1 MKKILGIIGSKR
13 ASGNC
18 EIMTKAISKEVPE
31 EHQLTL
37 LRLPDFNL
45 NYCNGCYRCLVKD
58 QGCILKD
65 DLALVLQAIG
75 EADALI
81 VTAPTYF
88 LSAHSCLKV
97 FSERAISFYSMADTL
112 WGKPA
117 VAVGVAG
124 IEGKEGSTLLDLER
138 FLSTIMADN
147 KGKRIVYGALPGEV
161 VLNEENLQVAKQL
174 GSSLLGSGEVTKE
187 IHCQSCGGETFRFL
201 SGSTLRCMLCS
212 SEGSWTAENG
222 RFELSIDSDSKGTQ
236 FLSDKEQALKHRD
249 WLLGMVGRFHE
260 SKEALKE
267 VAAEYEDDT
276 EWILPGRKRKSVV

>member
-18 EIMTKAISKEVPE
+18 EVMAKAISKQIPE
-31 EHQLTL
+31 EHQLSL

-45 NYCNGCYRCLVKD
+45 NYCNGCYRCLLKG

-97 FSERAISFYSMADTL
+97 FIERAISFYSLADSL

-117 VAVGVAG
+117 VAVGIAG

-161 VLNEENLQVAKQL
+161 VLNDKNLQVAKEL
-174 GSSLLGSGEVTKE
+174 GSSLLGGCEATNE

-201 SGSTLRCMLCS
+201 SGTRLRCMLCS
-212 SEGSWTAENG
+212 NEGSWTAENG
-222 RFELSIDSDSKGTQ
+222 RFELSIVTKGAQ
-236 FLSDKEQALKHRD
+236 FQSDKEQALKHRD
-249 WLLGMVGRFHE
+249 WLLGMVGRFQD
-260 SKEALKE
+260 SKEALKK

-276 EWILPGRKRKSVV
+276 EWILPGRKRKSTI